1 MTLIFRVLVL
11 LPTATNKEGNN
22 MANFSKGDKVFIS
35 KLKCVRRWID
45 NDDRFYSF
53 NRFDFDGN
61 AVFDV
66 VISGKVWAEEVL
78 CNIYQVKEHLCLA

>member
-1 MTLIFRVLVL
+1 
-11 LPTATNKEGNN
+11 
-22 MANFSKGDKVFIS
+22 MAKFSKGDKIFIS

-45 NDDRFYSF
+45 NDGCFYSF
-53 NRFDFDGN
+53 NCFDSDGN

-66 VISGKVWAEEVL
+66 VISGKVWTQEVL